1 MEDPVQPT
9 TEQLRRKSGKCS
21 FPVSLTVLWRGLDGV
36 IDSGNAIGG
45 SAGRCLR
52 VVLLLIL
59 DAPYPPTTLGTG
71 LGLCQ

>member
-9 TEQLRRKSGKCS
+9 TEQLRRKSGKCL
-21 FPVSLTVLWRGLDGV
+21 FPVSLTALWRGLDGV
-36 IDSGNAIGG
+36 IDSGNAVGG
-45 SAGRCLR
+45 SAGHCLR

-59 DAPYPPTTLGTG
+59 DPPYLPTMLGIG